1 MKITRLFAAAAVA
14 GAAILSS
21 HPTLAQDQDP
31 PAIAARIAWLSG
43 NVSLEAQGDQD
54 WSVAPLNY
62 PMVGG
67 DRIFTDNN
75 ARAAIQS
82 GGTDVRVWGDSDVTL
97 TNLNEQYEQIGLA
110 QGSIR
115 VRVYSLQ
122 PDGSIE
128 VDTPNGAVLI
138 QDPGDYR
145 VNVYPDQQA
154 ALVEV
159 NSGVVQIAGPGVNQ
173 EVDQGEAVQLYGS
186 SPVEIGAVE
195 MPPFDGLD
203 NWSIDRDHHILN
215 SASARYVSRD
225 IPGYDDLDAYGAWTV
240 TPDYGPMWFPNSVA
254 YGWQPY
260 TTGHWAYVAPWGY
273 TWVDDAPWGYAPFHY
288 GRWVVWGGRWGWV
301 PGPPAVRP
309 VYAPAFV
316 AFVGGGPG
324 FSLGVSFGGG
334 GVAAWFPLGVAEPY
348 VPWYHC
354 SPAYVRTVNVTNVNI
369 TVIHNVTIVNN
380 YNVFINRVTT
390 VRSVNEIQVNNI
402 TYVNR
407 TRVVA
412 VPANAMTSGARVQQ
426 AVVHLNAQQQQQ
438 LAHASIAVARPPVA
452 PPARPLVGVRAS
464 ITRPAARPVLVT
476 PRGRAVATP
485 AANTAHFTPKS
496 LPKPAPAAS
505 IRPATHTV
513 APNIRPA
520 APANA
525 AVRPAAPSRAQPE
538 TRPPA
543 PVAPAA
549 NRPAQE
555 FNKPAA
561 QPRPAVPSNNAV
573 RPNAPTQPQPA
584 TRPAPPENRPA
595 ATPQRPAPQQTRP
608 APPAQHP
615 QAKPAANA
623 KKPPPPKK
631 EEKKPPQP
639 EDHPQR

>member
-1 MKITRLFAAAAVA
+1 MKVTRFCMAAVLACAAVLFAN
-14 GAAILSS
+14 
-21 HPTLAQDQDP
+21 PTSAQDQDP
-31 PAIAARIAWLSG
+31 PAIAARIAWLTG
-43 NVSLEAQGDQD
+43 NVSLETQGAQD

-67 DRIFTDNN
+67 DRIFTDDG

-82 GGTDVRVWGDSDVTL
+82 GGTDVRVWGGSDVTL

-115 VRVYSLQ
+115 VRIYSMQ
-122 PDGSIE
+122 PDASLE

-138 QDPGDYR
+138 QNPGDYR

-186 SPVEIGAVE
+186 NPVEIGAVG

-203 NWSIDRDHHILN
+203 NWSTDRDRHILN
-215 SASARYVSRD
+215 SVSARYVSRD
-225 IPGYDDLDAYGAWTV
+225 IPGYDDLDAYGGWTA
-240 TPDYGPMWFPNSVA
+240 TPDYGPIWFPTSVP

-324 FSLGVSFGGG
+324 FTLGVGFGGG

-348 VPWYHC
+348 IPWYHC
-354 SPAYVRTVNVTNVNI
+354 SPAYVRTVNVSNVNI

-380 YNVFINRVTT
+380 YNVFINRVSTA
-390 VRSVNEIQVNNI
+390 RSVNEIQVNNI

-407 TRVVA
+407 ARVVA
-412 VPANAMTSGARVQQ
+412 VPANAMTTGARVQQ

-438 LAHASIAVARPPVA
+438 LARAPVATARPPA
-452 PPARPLVGVRAS
+452 PPPAHPVVGARAATTRA
-464 ITRPAARPVLVT
+464 AARPVLMT
-476 PRGRAVATP
+476 PHGRAAATP
-485 AANTAHFTPKS
+485 AANTAHFTAKS
-496 LPKPAPAAS
+496 LPKPASAAN

-513 APNIRPA
+513 APNIHPAAPAHTTAAPAAPARPQPQIRPA
-520 APANA
+520 APATNRPA
-525 AVRPAAPSRAQPE
+525 TPAVRPEAS
-538 TRPPA
+538 
-543 PVAPAA
+543 
-549 NRPAQE
+549 
-555 FNKPAA
+555 
-561 QPRPAVPSNNAV
+561 
-573 RPNAPTQPQPA
+573 QPA
-584 TRPAPPENRPA
+584 TRPRAVAPESHS
-595 ATPQRPAPQQTRP
+595 ATPPAHPATAHPQELPAPQPRPAPQGVRP
-608 APPAQHP
+608 ATPAQHP
-615 QAKPAANA
+615 QAHPAPGA

-631 EEKKPPQP
+631 EEKKPAKP
-639 EDHPQR
+639 EEQPQR